1 MSESVERLRRQ
12 LDSVEDLGTLVHT
25 MKALAQVSIHQSER
39 AVRAVHLYLRTV
51 RLAAFALLR
60 DTAIPAPP
68 EMRADTP
75 RGLIVLGSDHG
86 MCGRFNDDAAEQA
99 AASIES
105 ARRDGAALHL
115 AVVGA
120 RVAAHLEAH
129 DAHPEIR
136 IPAPGSTAGVT
147 ATVQRLLGVVDTW
160 RAAGIEH
167 VALVHNRSVGAM
179 RYEPVVRPATPVD
192 LRRIADIGGSWPS
205 RRLPIHKMPRKALLA
220 AIVRQYVF
228 AALFEACAESLAAE
242 HGARLAAMQAAGKS
256 LDERREE
263 LGTKYRRR
271 RQEAITAE
279 LLDVVG
285 GFAVLTQGVPDPER
299 DRFRA

>member
-1 MSESVERLRRQ
+1 MSEGVERLRRQ

-51 RLAAFALLR
+51 RLGAFALLR
-60 DTAIPAPP
+60 DSAIPAPP
-68 EMRADTP
+68 DMRADAP

-99 AASIES
+99 AASIDA
-105 ARRDGAALHL
+105 ARRDGASLRL
-115 AVVGA
+115 GVVGA

-129 DAHPEIR
+129 DAHPETR
-136 IPAPGSTAGVT
+136 IPAPGSTAGIT
-147 ATVQRLLGVVDTW
+147 ATVQRLLGVVDAW
-160 RAAGIEH
+160 RDAGIEH

-179 RYEPVVRPATPVD
+179 RYEPVVRSTTPVD
-192 LRRIADIGGSWPS
+192 LRRIADIGGPWPS
-205 RRLPIHKMPRKALLA
+205 RRLPIHKMPREALLA

-242 HGARLAAMQAAGKS
+242 HGARLAAMQAAGES